1 MTVMIILSSVD
12 AIFFYNY
19 FQRITMME
27 IKSHPWFLK
36 NLPRELTETAQA
48 MYYKRDNRV
57 PSYSDQTS
65 EEIKKIVQDARI
77 MPKSSRSGYDWSNEC
92 SDEEE
97 EKEEE
102 HRPEENEEEDDEYDR
117 RVNEVHASG
126 ELRMDA
132 LHVKSCGS

>member
-1 MTVMIILSSVD
+1 MIILSSVD

-65 EEIKKIVQDARI
+65 EEIMKIVQDART
-77 MPKSSRSGYDWSNEC
+77 MPKLSRSGYDWSNEC

>member
-1 MTVMIILSSVD
+1 MK
-12 AIFFYNY
+12 
-19 FQRITMME
+19 E
-27 IKSHPWFLK
+27 IKSHPWFIR

-65 EEIKKIVQDARI
+65 EEIMKIVQDART
-77 MPKSSRSGYDWSNEC
+77 MPKSSRSGYGWGNEC
-92 SDEEE
+92 SDDEE

-102 HRPEENEEEDDEYDR
+102 HTPEDEEEEDEYDR
-117 RVNEVHASG
+117 RVKEVHASG

-132 LHVKSCGS
+132 LRI